1 MEFSNLRAASI
12 PLMKTIIDN
21 IFHAQRNECSLSIEK
36 LSLILEKSVKSI
48 NNGIFLLEKLKII
61 NREPNF
67 HLYAEIFNKLNCDYS
82 IDKLIF
88 DKIIIYPLFNEYI
101 FLLKT
106 KRSDIEAALFLKHTF
121 NLKTSEK
128 VIKSTFNGWLR
139 YYKMNIDLEPYNI
152 PITSRKDMI
161 DEATTILYIRK
172 VFNENLSRIPNIVIG
187 DLVEGAVNTNKN
199 PDNSLTDTGRALENY
214 LRLKYKNS
222 INLRDCNGISQISN
236 KLRKNKLIT
245 NKHNNIIRALGSIRS
260 IGDSHGLDKEEN
272 KKWEVSKDS
281 ALLFNSLVIKIIKS
295 IEDYDTGF
303 LSF

>member
-1 MEFSNLRAASI
+1 MEFSTFRAASI
-12 PLMKTIIDN
+12 PLMKSIIDN
-21 IFHAQRNECSLSIEK
+21 IFHAQRNECSLSIAK
-36 LSLILEKSVKSI
+36 LALITEKSEKSI
-48 NNGIFLLEKLKII
+48 NNGIFLLKKLKII

-67 HLYAEIFNKLNCDYS
+67 HIHAEIFNKLNCDYS

-106 KRSDIEAALFLKHTF
+106 ERSDIEAALFLKHTF
-121 NLKTSEK
+121 NLKMSEK

-172 VFNENLSRIPNIVIG
+172 EFNENLSRIPNIVIG
-187 DLVEGAVNTNKN
+187 DLIEGAVNTNKN

-214 LRLKYKNS
+214 LRLNYKNI
-222 INLRDCNGISQISN
+222 INLKDCNGISQISN
-236 KLRKNKLIT
+236 KLRKNKLISG
-245 NKHNNIIRALGSIRS
+245 KHNNIIMALGSIRS

-272 KKWEVSKDS
+272 KKWEVSKGS
-281 ALLFNSLVIKIIKS
+281 ALLFNSLVIKIIRS

-303 LSF
+303 LAF